1 MESIWR
7 METEIEKRA
16 ALNENIKTEVAIIG
30 AGMAGI
36 LTAYFLK
43 QQGKNVIVLEKN
55 RIGGGQT
62 GNTTAKITSQHGYI
76 YTTLVKYYGEK
87 NARLYARANEAA
99 IAEYRRLIEKENIDC
114 FFELADSYLYSQKDD
129 TLLKKEYHVA
139 KKLGLPVSY
148 VEDTELPF
156 DVKGA
161 LCFKNQAQFQPFEFM
176 KHISRHLTIYENTE
190 VLHVSGHKIRTNN
203 GNVYA
208 DSIVFAAHYPFP
220 RIPGLYFLRQH
231 QERSYVIAIKGV
243 PEFRGMYY
251 PVDQGLSFRWYKDM
265 LLAGGGNHRT
275 GESTLGKGYEGLKK
289 QIDTIY
295 GEYTEIARWS
305 AQDALSH
312 DGLPFIGRFS
322 VLRPYWYVATGFKKW
337 GMTGSMIAA
346 KLNTALICGEDNEY
360 VRLFTPQRMQPIAS
374 CKKLLI
380 DLGTSI
386 TGLSKGYFH
395 IPIKEKNKP
404 LKGQAK
410 IVRRGFRRYGMYMDN
425 DGALHTIS
433 VKCPHM
439 GCELA
444 WNPQTKTWDCP
455 CHGSRF
461 TCDGALIDEPSL
473 KGCRKR

>member
-7 METEIEKRA
+7 METDIEKRA
-16 ALNENIKTEVAIIG
+16 ALKGNIKTEVAVIG

-36 LTAYFLK
+36 LTAYFLMK
-43 QQGKNVIVLEKN
+43 QGKHVVVLEKN
-55 RIGGGQT
+55 RIGNGQT

-76 YTTLVKYYGEK
+76 YSTLVKYYGEK

-99 IAEYRRLIEKENIDC
+99 IADYRRLIDQENIDC
-114 FFELADSYLYSQKDD
+114 CFEMADSYLYSQKDD
-129 TLLKKEYHVA
+129 ALLKKEFHIA

-156 DVKGA
+156 AVKGA
-161 LCFKNQAQFQPFEFM
+161 LCFKNQAQLQPLAFV
-176 KHISRHLTIYENTE
+176 KHIARHLTIYENTE

-203 GNVYA
+203 GTVYA

-220 RIPGLYFLRQH
+220 KVPGFYFLRQH
-231 QERSYVIAIKGV
+231 QERSYVIAIRGIPK
-243 PEFRGMYY
+243 FKGMYY
-251 PVDQGLSFRWYKDM
+251 PVEQGLSLRWYQDM
-265 LLAGGGNHRT
+265 LLVGGGAHRT
-275 GESTLGKGYEGLKK
+275 GESTLGKGYTGLKK

-295 GEYTEIARWS
+295 KDYTEVARWS

-312 DGLPFIGRFS
+312 NELPFIGHFS

-346 KLNTALICGEDNEY
+346 QINTALICGKENEFA
-360 VRLFTPQRMQPIAS
+360 RLFTPQRLHPIAS
-374 CKKLLI
+374 CKKLFS
-380 DLGTSI
+380 DLGVSMK
-386 TGLSKGYFH
+386 GLSKGQFY
-395 IPIKEKNKP
+395 IPIREKSKP

-410 IVRRGFRRYGMYMDN
+410 IVRCGIRRYGLYTDD
-425 DGALHTIS
+425 DGTLHAIS

-444 WNPQTKTWDCP
+444 WNSETRTWDCP

-461 TCDGALIDEPSL
+461 TCDGALLDGPSL
-473 KGCRKR
+473 KDCMKR